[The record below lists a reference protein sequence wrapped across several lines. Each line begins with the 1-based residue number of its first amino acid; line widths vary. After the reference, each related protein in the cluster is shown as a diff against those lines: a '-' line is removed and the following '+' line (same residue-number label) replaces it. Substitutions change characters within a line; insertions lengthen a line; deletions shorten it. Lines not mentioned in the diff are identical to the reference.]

1 MSKEMTFKV
10 HVVRGAHGAVH
21 LREGRAPEPVRPA
34 IVPSRV
40 ARLVAQAHRIDG
52 LIRAGRVRDQTEV
65 AVLAGLTRGRVSQI
79 VDLLLLAPDIQEALL
94 FLDRPTA
101 GREPL
106 GEVDLRKVIREPDW
120 AKQRAM
126 FKKLIG
132 QRGGGAMAGGVRK
145 VA

>member
-1 MSKEMTFKV
+1 MSKEMTFKI
-10 HVVRGAHGAVH
+10 HVVRGSHGSVQ
-21 LREGRAPEPVRPA
+21 LREGRAPEPARPA

-40 ARLVAQAHRIDG
+40 ARLVAQAYRIDG
-52 LIRAGRVRDQTEV
+52 LIRAGRVRDQSEV
-65 AVLAGLTRGRVSQI
+65 ALLAGLTRGRVSQI
-79 VDLLLLAPDIQEALL
+79 TDMLLLAPDIQEALL

-126 FKKLIG
+126 FKRLMDE
-132 QRGGGAMAGGVRK
+132 RVGAGVRK